1 MTTTEFQSNY
11 QQLSQM
17 LNAFAYKLTQDKE
30 RAKDLYQETTFR
42 ALTYKNKFQPW
53 TNFKAWV
60 FTIMKN
66 LFINDYRKKVRANVI
81 MDSTDNNYYINSGT
95 NVIDNEGDSNI
106 MMDELTEIIG
116 NLDEGLRI
124 PFLMHYEGYK
134 YQEIADK
141 FSLPI
146 GTVKSKIFFA
156 RKELKHQI
164 EKRYSQKFA
173 FN

>member
-1 MTTTEFQSNY
+1 MTTTEFQTKYSL
-11 QQLSQM
+11 LSQM

-42 ALTYKNKFQPW
+42 ALTYKDKFRPG

-66 LFINDYRKKVRANVI
+66 LFINDYRKKMRANVI
-81 MDSTDNNYYINSGT
+81 MDSTDNNYYINSGKH
-95 NVIDNEGDSNI
+95 VIANKGDSNI
-106 MMDELTEIIG
+106 MMDELTKIIG
-116 NLDEGLRI
+116 KLDESLRI
-124 PFLMHYEGYK
+124 PFLMHYEGFK

-141 FSLPI
+141 FNLPI

-164 EKRYSQKFA
+164 EKKYSQKFA
-173 FN
+173 FK

>member
-1 MTTTEFQSNY
+1 
-11 QQLSQM
+11 
-17 LNAFAYKLTQDKE
+17 
-30 RAKDLYQETTFR
+30 
-42 ALTYKNKFQPW
+42 
-53 TNFKAWV
+53 
-60 FTIMKN
+60 
-66 LFINDYRKKVRANVI
+66 
-81 MDSTDNNYYINSGT
+81 MDSTDNNYYINSGKH
-95 NVIDNEGDSNI
+95 VIANEGDSNI

-116 NLDEGLRI
+116 KLDEGLRI

-164 EKRYSQKFA
+164 EKKYSQKFA

>member
-1 MTTTEFQSNY
+1 MSTIEFNEALMDIENNLKS
-11 QQLSQM
+11 
-17 LNAFAYKLTQDKE
+17 FALGFTRNMEDAKDLTQDTMLK
-30 RAKDLYQETTFR
+30 AIN
-42 ALTYKNKFQPW
+42 YKSYYTPQ

-66 LFINDYRKKVRANVI
+66 LFINDYRKKVRTNVI
-81 MDSTDNNYYINSGT
+81 MDSTDNNYYINSGKH
-95 NVIDNEGDSNI
+95 VIANEGDSNI

-116 NLDEGLRI
+116 NLDEGLRV

-134 YQEIADK
+134 YQEIAEK
-141 FSLPI
+141 FNLPI

-164 EKRYSQKFA
+164 EKKYAQKFA

>member
-1 MTTTEFQSNY
+1 MTTTEFQSKY
-11 QQLSQM
+11 QPLSHM

-42 ALTYKNKFQPW
+42 ALAYKDKFRIG
-53 TNFKAWV
+53 TNFKAWT

-66 LFINDYRKKVRANVI
+66 LFINDYRKMVKANVI
-81 MDSTDNNYYINSGT
+81 MDSTDNNYYINSGK
-95 NVIDNEGDSNI
+95 NVIANEGDSNI
-106 MMDELTEIIG
+106 MMEELQAIMDD
-116 NLDEGLRI
+116 LDEGLRV
-124 PFLMHYEGYK
+124 PFMMHYEGFK

-156 RKELKHQI
+156 RKELNFTCSNISCGSK
-164 EKRYSQKFA
+164 
-173 FN
+173 

>member
-1 MTTTEFQSNY
+1 MTTAEFQSNY
-11 QQLSQM
+11 EQLSHM

-42 ALTYKNKFQPW
+42 ALTYKNKFQAG

-81 MDSTDNNYYINSGT
+81 MDSTDNNYYINSGK
-95 NVIDNEGDSNI
+95 NVIANEGDSNI
-106 MMDELTEIIG
+106 MMDELTEIISK
-116 NLDEGLRI
+116 LDEGLRI

-134 YQEIADK
+134 YLEIAEK
-141 FSLPI
+141 FNLPI

-164 EKRYSQKFA
+164 EKRYKQKFS